1 MRLGNFLYLSICLLV
16 AFFISSSA
24 FVVDDS
30 FLILR
35 NAGEIGAGFL
45 CAAIFSSLCVFPFFG
60 VVKMISRKQAWSIR
74 LVNTVYTLLAG
85 VLLAPLPVA
94 AQEYLFIRKAL
105 RSTVENVSGIT
116 MQGEEQTDCEEFR
129 WWPYGGYTLRGIK
142 APHHPWRFIVMD

>member
-1 MRLGNFLYLSICLLV
+1 MKYGNFIYLSTCLLV
-16 AFFISSSA
+16 AFFTSSA
-24 FVVDDS
+24 AFALGDS

-35 NAGEIGAGFL
+35 DEAEICGGFL
-45 CAAIFSSLCVFPFFG
+45 CAVLFSSLFVFPLFG
-60 VVKMISRKQAWSIR
+60 IMRIICSKQERSIR
-74 LVNTVYTLLAG
+74 LVNTAYALLAG

-116 MQGEEQTDCEEFR
+116 MQGEEQTDCEESR